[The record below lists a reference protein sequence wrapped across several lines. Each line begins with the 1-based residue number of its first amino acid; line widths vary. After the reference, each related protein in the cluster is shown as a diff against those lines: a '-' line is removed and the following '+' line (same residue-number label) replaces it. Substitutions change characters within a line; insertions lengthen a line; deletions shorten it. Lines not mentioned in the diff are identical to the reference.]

1 MTYKHIQ
8 QKEGVFLVVLVWFL
22 VLFVPRFP
30 PPPNLLWQDVAGS
43 KTMSV
48 FTKGLDNLLEDGP
61 TGSLPNMSV

>member
-1 MTYKHIQ
+1 MTYKDIQ
-8 QKEGVFLVVLVWFL
+8 QKEGFFLVVLVWVL
-22 VLFVPRFP
+22 VLFLSPL